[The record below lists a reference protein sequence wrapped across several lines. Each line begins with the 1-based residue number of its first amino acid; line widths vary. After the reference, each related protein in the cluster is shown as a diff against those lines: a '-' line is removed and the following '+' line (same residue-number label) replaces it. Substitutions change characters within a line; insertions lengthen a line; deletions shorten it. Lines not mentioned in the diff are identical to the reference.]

1 MSEGRAYEDGL
12 AWGRAE
18 GHEGGWR
25 ALERRLQS
33 ELEVRALRA
42 ALPGAIERD
51 VMTLDEVSA
60 LVTMAARS

>member
-1 MSEGRAYEDGL
+1 MCVGGAYVDGG
-12 AWGRAE
+12 AWGWVV